1 MKTIILIDTIS
12 RVKDF
17 NRIAQTFVGNVDVV
31 SGKHKVDGKSLLG
44 LYSLDLSKPV
54 EVHYDEEDSERAA
67 LLLARYEVSKYE
79 V

>member
-1 MKTIILIDTIS
+1 MGD
-12 RVKDF
+12 
-17 NRIAQTFVGNVDVV
+17 VDVV

-54 EVHYDEEDSERAA
+54 EVHYDEDDSERAA